1 MGKGR
6 TMENLHMKTVSQG
19 QPCGVH
25 LVGSIPLADA
35 EDVFRTVSTIL
46 GSRLRRIPDGETG
59 ERKNWINWQFRF
71 LANNPQLEV
80 IPPEPHAYVQRPRFK
95 LRSSN
100 IHFEQLGYAEVAMAS
115 FTVFSRIKQAGLIPA
130 HCRFQVSL
138 PTPLALAVS
147 FLVPQ
152 DQAAAEPAYEAAML
166 AELDTI
172 TSALPQDEVA
182 IQWDTPIE
190 FALLESVMPSFFAD
204 TKTEILERLVRL
216 GKRVPSNV
224 ELGYHLCYGDAG
236 HTHFKE
242 PEDSANMVAVANA
255 ISTDV
260 TRPVNWIHMPV
271 PRERTDDA
279 YFAPL
284 RTLQL
289 QPETEVYL
297 GLVHLTDGVEGT
309 LRRIATAQ
317 RYLANFGVAAE
328 CGFGRRPAETIP
340 DLLRIHHE
348 VASPIL
354 S

>member
-1 MGKGR
+1 
-6 TMENLHMKTVSQG
+6 MENVHMKAVSREQSR
-19 QPCGVH
+19 GVH
-25 LVGSIPLADA
+25 LVGSIPLANA
-35 EDVFRTVSTIL
+35 EEVFRTVSTIL
-46 GSRLRRIPDGETG
+46 GTRLRRIPDGETD

-71 LANNPQLEV
+71 LADNPQLEV
-80 IPPEPHAYVQRPRFK
+80 IPPDPHAYVQRPRFK
-95 LRSSN
+95 LRFSS
-100 IHFEQLGYAEVAMAS
+100 IHFDQLGYAEEAMAS
-115 FTVFSRIKQAGLIPA
+115 FKVFSHLKQAGLIPA

-152 DQAAAEPAYEAAML
+152 DQAVVEPAYEVAMF

-190 FALLESVMPSFFAD
+190 FALLEKVMPSFFTD
-204 TKTEILERLVRL
+204 TKMEVLERLVRL
-216 GKRVPSNV
+216 GKRVPSSV

-242 PEDSANMVAVANA
+242 PEDTANMVAVANA
-255 ISTDV
+255 LSAHV

-271 PRERTDDA
+271 PRARTDDA

-284 RTLQL
+284 HTLQL

-309 LRRIATAQ
+309 LRRNATAQ
-317 RYLANFGVAAE
+317 RFLANFGVATE

-340 DLLRIHHE
+340 DLLRIHRE
-348 VASPIL
+348 IAAPIL